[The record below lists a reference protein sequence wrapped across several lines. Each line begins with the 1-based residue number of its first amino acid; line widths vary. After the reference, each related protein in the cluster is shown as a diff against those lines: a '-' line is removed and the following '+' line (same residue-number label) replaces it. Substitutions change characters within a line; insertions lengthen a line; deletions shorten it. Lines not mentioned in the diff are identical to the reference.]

1 MKKALSTVLVVCM
14 LSMANPA
21 WAFTASLNFFGEA
34 FHKEEGIEVS
44 PEDIL
49 KKMLNT
55 ATSEL
60 NAVGAVD
67 YHLTWNALPNKAE
80 VMPWY
85 LHIEIWA
92 DGEYNK
98 ENSEEGVD
106 FYVEYH
112 DTFFIGN
119 ASIKEV
125 FSKKKQIID
134 LILDAPKEFH
144 KPGVGG
150 YSREGNTKR
159 GQVYF
164 SLEREIDE
172 ILKNFRC
179 GALNLE
185 NAKVTFGGTISISTS
200 LELESVPEPT
210 SVLLFTM

>member
-1 MKKALSTVLVVCM
+1 MKKVLFAILVVCM
-14 LSMANPA
+14 LSMVTPA

-34 FHKEEGIEVS
+34 FHQEDGVEVS

-60 NAVGAVD
+60 SAVGAVD
-67 YHLTWNALPNKAE
+67 YHLTWNSLPNKAE

-112 DTFFIGN
+112 DSFFVGN
-119 ASIKEV
+119 ASLKEV
-125 FSKKKQIID
+125 FSKKSRIVD
-134 LILDAPKEFH
+134 LILNAPDEFH
-144 KPGVGG
+144 KSGVGG
-150 YSREGNTKR
+150 YNRKGNTKR

-179 GALNLE
+179 GALHLE
-185 NAKVTFGGTISISTS
+185 NAKVTFGGRISISTS
-200 LELESVPEPT
+200 PEVESVPEPT
-210 SVLLFTM
+210 SVLLFTL